1 MILDYWAFQEQR
13 VLETNNLH
21 HELTSIRFFPILQS
35 ILFHSAALHKMIS
48 YKTCINVQS
57 LVIRGTL
64 DENHSAEVPDV
75 EAQLL
80 AEVTAWMLKQYLS
93 VEKYLSCSEVKIHF
107 GKLSGPWLLVGW
119 QATHTVWSLR
129 VNVGALTVWL
139 LLTFDTPT
147 IIFCWESSNF
157 YFFFLKYLFRLG
169 QMSLRQWRAMPFCSL
184 MKKQN

>member
-21 HELTSIRFFPILQS
+21 HELTSIRFFPILKS
-35 ILFHSAALHKMIS
+35 ILFHWAALHKMIS
-48 YKTCINVQS
+48 YKTFISPVFGHQGNPWWEPQCRS
-57 LVIRGTL
+57 PWCWGTVAGWGHL
-64 DENHSAEVPDV
+64 LDV
-75 EAQLL
+75 ETMF
-80 AEVTAWMLKQYLS
+80 EGW
-93 VEKYLSCSEVKIHF
+93 KYLSCSEVKIHF